1 MEDFKVKSLA
11 KALKVLE
18 CFNPKNPEL
27 GITQISSMLG
37 IAKSSVSN
45 IVSTFGQMGYLEQ
58 NAKTGRYTLGLKL
71 LEYSYMIN
79 ERLGYQRLF
88 YDVMQDISKQ
98 FNAITYF
105 AIYKD
110 KKVFYL
116 CNMYPPVEAYNY
128 PYRIIIGETAPL
140 YCTAI
145 GKAMMAFLP
154 GEELEKCL
162 KVKRI
167 AYTDSTI
174 TDEQAL
180 REEIAVIRKQG
191 FALDRAEHEYGL
203 FCMGVPVFVEKNKL
217 FGAVSMS
224 SPNLNF
230 ADEHILTYSRA
241 MKEVAQV
248 MRERIKLT
256 E

>member
-18 CFNPKNPEL
+18 CFNAKNPEL
-27 GITQISSMLG
+27 GVTQISGMLG
-37 IAKSSVSN
+37 IGKSSVSN
-45 IVSTFGQMGYLEQ
+45 IVSTFEQLGYLEQ
-58 NAKTGRYTLGLKL
+58 NVKTGRYTLGIKL
-71 LEYSYMIN
+71 LEFSYMIN

-88 YDVMQDISKQ
+88 YDIMQNISKE

-110 KKVFYL
+110 KRVFYL

-128 PYRIIIGETAPL
+128 PYRVIIGETAPL

-145 GKAMMAFLP
+145 GKAMMGYLP
-154 GEELEKCL
+154 PEELEECL
-162 KVKRI
+162 KLERI

-174 TDEQAL
+174 IDEQTL
-180 REEIAVIRKQG
+180 RDEVAAIRRQG
-191 FALDRAEHEYGL
+191 FALDKAEHEYGL
-203 FCMGVPVFVEKNKL
+203 FCMGVPVFVGDNKL
-217 FGAVSMS
+217 FGAFSMS
-224 SPNLNF
+224 SPNLSF
-230 ADEHILTYSRA
+230 TDEHILTYSRA
-241 MKEVAQV
+241 MKEAAQV

>member
-1 MEDFKVKSLA
+1 MEDLKVKSLA
-11 KALKVLE
+11 KAMKVLE
-18 CFNPKNPEL
+18 CFNSKNPEL
-27 GITQISSMLG
+27 GVTQISSMLG
-37 IAKSSVSN
+37 IGKSSVSN
-45 IVSTFGQMGYLEQ
+45 IVSTFEQMGYLEQ

-88 YDVMQDISKQ
+88 YDVMQHISKE

-110 KKVFYL
+110 KRVFYL

-145 GKAMMAFLP
+145 GKAMMAYLP
-154 GEELEKCL
+154 PEELEECL
-162 KVKRI
+162 EIDRT

-174 TDEQAL
+174 TDEIEL
-180 REEIAVIRKQG
+180 RDEIATIRRQG

-203 FCMGVPVFVEKNKL
+203 FCISVPVFVGDNKL
-217 FGAVSMS
+217 FGAFSMS
-224 SPNLNF
+224 SPNLSF
-230 ADEHILTYSRA
+230 TDEKILNYSRA
-241 MKEVAQV
+241 MKDVAQV